1 MIRLFAVILA
11 MLLLSFAGC
20 SKETTV
26 EESRAAGKKA
36 FLNKNY
42 TEARTHLRKAIAK
55 EPSDK
60 ELLYLMARSFR
71 HDYVYDSSLFYL
83 KKVDILYPEDREVAL
98 QIYTVANSLEEWRA
112 VADAIMVLAKTG
124 DGCERYYGELSTLWG
139 KMESPYN
146 ALYWGSRAIEREPD
160 NPMWYVISANGASL
174 SVSPDSA
181 ITILDSAISHFGEDP
196 RFLANKATFL
206 SQKEEFRKAEQI
218 LRPLVE
224 SDSTV
229 LMYRMGLAHALAK
242 QNRRSKRQ
250 EALELYRGLQSLVA
264 PEFKIDSIIVDLEE
278 KLK

>member
-1 MIRLFAVILA
+1 MTRLFAAIFA
-11 MLLLSFAGC
+11 LLLLLLAGC
-20 SKETTV
+20 SKTSSV
-26 EESRAAGKKA
+26 EEARAAGKKA
-36 FLNKNY
+36 FLDKNY
-42 TEARTHLRKAIAK
+42 TEARVHLRQAIAR

-71 HDYVYDSSLFYL
+71 HDYEYDSALFYL
-83 KKVDILYPEDREVAL
+83 KKIDILYPQDREVAT
-98 QIYTVANSLEEWRA
+98 QIYGVANALEEWRT

-124 DGCERYYGELSTLWG
+124 DGYERYYGELSTLWS

-146 ALYWGSRAIEREPD
+146 ALYWGSRAIERDPD
-160 NPMWYVISANGASL
+160 NPTWYVISANGASL

-206 SQKEEFRKAEQI
+206 SQKEEYGQAEKM

-229 LMYRMGLAHALAK
+229 LMYRLGLAHALAK
-242 QNRRSKRQ
+242 QDRRAKRK
-250 EALELYRGLQSLVA
+250 EALELYRNLRPLVG
-264 PEFKIDSIIVDLEE
+264 PGFKIDSIIVDLEE